1 MADFKLFIASIDTC
15 FVMEHN
21 KGAFHYILGKFE
33 EFLSIRES
41 TFIMPRWG
49 MKMLRGGAPKYF
61 LALKRGSESSRY
73 TEGGAPNVSKFW
85 SSRGLECSLPP

>member
-1 MADFKLFIASIDTC
+1 
-15 FVMEHN
+15 
-21 KGAFHYILGKFE
+21 
-33 EFLSIRES
+33 
-41 TFIMPRWG
+41 

-85 SSRGLECSLPP
+85 SSRGLKCSLPP